1 MEKKNTILLTV
12 IAVATLLVAVVGAT
26 FAYFTA
32 TTQGEGNGTQSTN
45 TTTSVGSV
53 KLNYSDTTS
62 GGDLKYPGGI
72 IVQSGTVTS
81 TVEGTGSFTGTYK
94 VKATVD
100 ASALTSKN
108 TVVTAKLYK
117 LNTAVSG
124 DLVTGCEMTPS
135 VSNGTTTYAYSGC
148 TVNSG
153 ITGQPV
159 AQASTDSDNKVLTLT
174 SSAIDFSGINATST
188 THTAYYYLVVEY
200 ENAENE
206 QNADMGQSVLVTING
221 VVDAQSAAA
230 QA

>member
-32 TTQGEGNGTQSTN
+32 TTQGNGKGTQSTN

-53 KLNYSDTTS
+53 KLNYSDSTS

-81 TVEGTGSFTGTYK
+81 AVEGAGSFTGTYK

-100 ASALTSKN
+100 ASALTSDN

-117 LNTAVSG
+117 LDRAVSG
-124 DLVTGCEMTPS
+124 DLVTGCTMTPS

-148 TVNSG
+148 AVNSS
-153 ITGQPV
+153 ITGTPV
-159 AQASTDSDNKVLTLT
+159 AQASTEDGEDVMVLT
-174 SSAIDFSGINATST
+174 SSTIDFTNISSSSN
-188 THTAYYYLVVEY
+188 HTAYYYLVVEY
-200 ENAENE
+200 ENNE
-206 QNADMGQSVLVTING
+206 GAAQNEDMGKSVLVTIDG
-221 VVDAQSAAA
+221 VVEAQSAAA